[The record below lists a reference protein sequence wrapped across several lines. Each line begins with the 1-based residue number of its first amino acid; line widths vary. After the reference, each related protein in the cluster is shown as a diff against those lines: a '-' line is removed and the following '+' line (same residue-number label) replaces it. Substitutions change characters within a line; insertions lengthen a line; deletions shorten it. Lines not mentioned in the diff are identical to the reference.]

1 MNVLNIA
8 AAVCFSFLAIIS
20 TASASD
26 YYHDQGINDSY
37 EYQGDSGM
45 SDQMNSYSDDP
56 RFMDNRYQMSEAVRE
71 MGFEN
76 GDQAAIVD
84 HVTQD
89 GGYMNADSL
98 RESGISDEAW
108 NQMRDDARFD

>member
-37 EYQGDSGM
+37 EYQGDGGM

-56 RFMDNRYQMSEAVRE
+56 RFMDNRYQMREAVRG

-76 GDQAAIVD
+76 GD
-84 HVTQD
+84 HVIQN
-89 GGYMNADSL
+89 GGYMNSDSL
-98 RESGISDEAW
+98 RESNISDEAW
-108 NQMRDDARFD
+108 NQIRDDARFD